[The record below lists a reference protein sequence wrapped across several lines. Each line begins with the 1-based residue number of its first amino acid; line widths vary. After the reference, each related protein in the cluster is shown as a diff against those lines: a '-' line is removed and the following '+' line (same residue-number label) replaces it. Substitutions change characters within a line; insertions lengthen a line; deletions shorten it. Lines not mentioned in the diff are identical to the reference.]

1 MIEAPIEDKTVIAY
15 VTEQFEY
22 SLASLTD
29 PSKRDN
35 IPSEID
41 LKCMILELIE
51 IVNFLHTNS
60 KSMHLN
66 LAPEHI
72 FVTKDGKLKL
82 AGLSFIKTFTS
93 AEPVSVQFDQ
103 LLKVGDVSLVP
114 NLRFSAPEV
123 SQASAMVSA
132 QADIFSIGCLTYYL
146 VALNQGIKDPFL
158 LSLSDPTNMPAHRT
172 ECLALDSGKLQKV
185 LSPLSQDL

>member
-1 MIEAPIEDKTVIAY
+1 
-15 VTEQFEY
+15 
-22 SLASLTD
+22 
-29 PSKRDN
+29 
-35 IPSEID
+35 
-41 LKCMILELIE
+41 MILELIE

-60 KSMHLN
+60 KSIHLN

-93 AEPVSVQFDQ
+93 AEPISVSFDQ

-123 SQASAMVSA
+123 S
-132 QADIFSIGCLTYYL
+132 
-146 VALNQGIKDPFL
+146 
-158 LSLSDPTNMPAHRT
+158 
-172 ECLALDSGKLQKV
+172 
-185 LSPLSQDL
+185 